1 MKKMIFNA
9 FSDQRFELTNYLAS
23 KCGTIL
29 AIDEISEKYDPVC
42 SIDMDIRETEN
53 KIREIEKEVLGAND
67 IRFREDHEGL
77 VEKLDGVCCCCAVE
91 YFGRDMFQPGKKY
104 DIDELIFKRRV
115 TDNFRPMFIY
125 MLQMLEDLGYVKLTD
140 NELEISRSAE
150 DVQSPR
156 EYVKSFND
164 EQKKFM
170 PYVELLM
177 TCAESYDEV
186 FRGKKAGNSVLYP
199 EGKYELTNSVEASLP
214 LTTNRYLNEE
224 VLARITAHLSEAK
237 KAGKVLRILEIG
249 AGTGDLTYRLLPL
262 IDDLDDV
269 IYTFTDIGQSFVSSA
284 EYDANEAGRRYMKFG
299 KLDICG
305 DVEKQGFYKSSFDII
320 LGYDVI
326 QASPDIAKCLENIN
340 DLLVPDGLFMQ
351 IQSHGGNYID
361 NLVYGLAP
369 GWWNFTLDPL
379 RGKKITMTDD
389 EWLAALKNKGFCN
402 IFALPHSEYHSNCA
416 IYISKCSKSEENAG
430 RVYNS
435 SCKEARRRKIAAEG
449 SEIRCDFVKL
459 FNDTEIE
466 KYISDNGEYTE
477 DEIMF
482 SDMPLISSGYEAR
495 FDISPEE
502 AKVISIIEEIISR
515 SGITLDDD
523 FIGIGLDS
531 LSILLVIS
539 RVNETFGTDIS
550 VSDAYDCRYVKDL
563 VKKLD
568 GASIQEKQID
578 DEESFEIDKNIDD
591 LFNML

>member
-9 FSDQRFELTNYLAS
+9 FSDQRFELTNYLAA
-23 KCGTIL
+23 KCDTIL
-29 AIDEISEKYDPVC
+29 AVDEISEKYDPVC
-42 SIDMDIRETEN
+42 SVDIDIQETEN
-53 KIREIEKEVLGAND
+53 KIREIEKEILGDNN
-67 IRFREDHEGL
+67 IRFREDYEGL
-77 VEKLDGVCCCCAVE
+77 VEKLDGVCCCCAIE
-91 YFGRDMFQPGKKY
+91 YFGKDMFKPGEKY

-115 TDNFRPMFIY
+115 IDNFRPMFIY
-125 MLQMLEDLGYVKLTD
+125 MLQMLENLGYVKITG
-140 NELEISRSAE
+140 NELEIIRSAD
-150 DVQSPR
+150 DVQSPC
-156 EYVKSFND
+156 EYVNSFNE

-177 TCAESYDEV
+177 TCAKSYDEV

-199 EGKYELTNSVEASLP
+199 EGKYELTNNVEASLP

-224 VLARITAHLSEAK
+224 VLARITAYISKAK
-237 KAGKVLRILEIG
+237 KEGKVLRILEIG

-262 IDDLDDV
+262 IDDMDDV

-284 EYDANEAGRRYMKFG
+284 EYDANEAGRRYMKFA
-299 KLDICG
+299 KLDIC
-305 DVEKQGFYKSSFDII
+305 DDIEKQGFYKNSFDIV

-369 GWWNFTLDPL
+369 GWWNFTFDPM
-379 RGKKITMTDD
+379 RGRKITMTDD
-389 EWLAALKNKGFCN
+389 EWLTALKNNGFCN
-402 IFALPHSEYHSNCA
+402 LFALPHSEYHSNCA
-416 IYISKCSKSEENAG
+416 IYISKCSKTEDISE

-435 SCKEARRRKIAAEG
+435 ISKEARRRKISAVG
-449 SEIRCDFVKL
+449 SELQYDFVKI
-459 FNDTEIE
+459 FNTSEIE
-466 KYISDNGEYTE
+466 KYISDKADYTE

-482 SDMPLISSGYEAR
+482 SDMPILSSGFEAR

-502 AKVISIIEEIISR
+502 AKVISIIEEIISKT
-515 SGITLDDD
+515 GITLDDE

-568 GASIQEKQID
+568 GATIKESD
-578 DEESFEIDKNIDD
+578 NDEEEKFEIDKNIDD

>member
-1 MKKMIFNA
+1 
-9 FSDQRFELTNYLAS
+9 
-23 KCGTIL
+23 
-29 AIDEISEKYDPVC
+29 
-42 SIDMDIRETEN
+42 
-53 KIREIEKEVLGAND
+53 
-67 IRFREDHEGL
+67 
-77 VEKLDGVCCCCAVE
+77 
-91 YFGRDMFQPGKKY
+91 
-104 DIDELIFKRRV
+104 
-115 TDNFRPMFIY
+115 
-125 MLQMLEDLGYVKLTD
+125 
-140 NELEISRSAE
+140 
-150 DVQSPR
+150 
-156 EYVKSFND
+156 
-164 EQKKFM
+164 
-170 PYVELLM
+170 
-177 TCAESYDEV
+177 
-186 FRGKKAGNSVLYP
+186 
-199 EGKYELTNSVEASLP
+199 
-214 LTTNRYLNEE
+214 
-224 VLARITAHLSEAK
+224 
-237 KAGKVLRILEIG
+237 
-249 AGTGDLTYRLLPL
+249 
-262 IDDLDDV
+262 
-269 IYTFTDIGQSFVSSA
+269 YTFTDIGQSFVSSA

-305 DVEKQGFYKSSFDII
+305 DIEKQGFYKSNYDII

-340 DLLVPDGLFMQ
+340 ELLVPDGLFMQ

-389 EWLAALKNKGFCN
+389 EWLTALKNNGFSN
-402 IFALPHSEYHSNCA
+402 LFALPHSEYHSNCA
-416 IYISKCSKSEENAG
+416 IYISRCRKSEKKTAE

-435 SCKEARRRKIAAEG
+435 SSKEARRRKIAAAG
-449 SEIRCDFVKL
+449 SEISCDFVKL

-466 KYISDNGEYTE
+466 KYISDNSNYTE

-482 SDMPLISSGYEAR
+482 SDMPLLSSGFEAR

-515 SGITLDDD
+515 SGITLDDE

-568 GASIQEKQID
+568 GASIKETQDNE
-578 DEESFEIDKNIDD
+578 EESFEIDKNIDD